1 MISSIFIGTPPRK
14 GKKKAVCC
22 VLPLLMI
29 RRWSQRVSFNVIDTE
44 RQDWAR
50 GGAQLKQFVQQE
62 AHARCRTVLEAVDPD
77 WCPGWPVE

>member
-1 MISSIFIGTPPRK
+1 M
-14 GKKKAVCC
+14 
-22 VLPLLMI
+22 
-29 RRWSQRVSFNVIDTE
+29 SFNVIDTE